1 MLSVYNVS
9 KKEYCALLST
19 KNCAPSVGDKSASL
33 PIAFSGVNSISSV
46 EEELTLQEE
55 KATSTIKQMKKVLDF
70 NFITLIINKYMFE
83 LVHFNKE
90 GSIHITA

>member
-1 MLSVYNVS
+1 
-9 KKEYCALLST
+9 
-19 KNCAPSVGDKSASL
+19 
-33 PIAFSGVNSISSV
+33 
-46 EEELTLQEE
+46 
-55 KATSTIKQMKKVLDF
+55 MKKVLDF